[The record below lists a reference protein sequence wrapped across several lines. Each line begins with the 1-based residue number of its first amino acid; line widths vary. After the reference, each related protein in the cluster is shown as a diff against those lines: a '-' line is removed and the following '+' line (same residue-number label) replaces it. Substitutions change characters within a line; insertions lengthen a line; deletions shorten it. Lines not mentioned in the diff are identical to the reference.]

1 MLTRAPATSNG
12 TRAKSP
18 ATHPATKKATITR
31 LPFRAPHIDSVF
43 SGSEAGEAGAG
54 VGSHAAEEDWGEHG
68 ARNNAGSEGS
78 GEHDTRPTAESEGSA
93 EHDAPHAAGFGNVSE
108 DISATVP
115 EEQFAPQPPP
125 PVPSSRPE
133 TEPADAGFAPVPS
146 VPEALRP
153 RIRRHNSHEAPMLP
167 ATEKTKITKAV
178 RPSVAIPPTTAG
190 SEPTSSPSRNNN
202 AQMMPRPAGGNHRG
216 SLCQQRCSIR

>member
-31 LPFRAPHIDSVF
+31 LPFSAFHIDSGF
-43 SGSEAGEAGAG
+43 SGSDAGQAGAG
-54 VGSHAAEEDWGEHG
+54 VGSHAVGSEDWGEHG

-78 GEHDTRPTAESEGSA
+78 GEHDTRPTAESEGSAEHDTRHTAESEGSA

-125 PVPSSRPE
+125 PVPSFRPE
-133 TEPADAGFAPVPS
+133 TEPADAGFAPAPS

-178 RPSVAIPPTTAG
+178 RLSVAMPPTTAG
-190 SEPTSSPSRNNN
+190 SEPTSSPSR
-202 AQMMPRPAGGNHRG
+202 P
-216 SLCQQRCSIR
+216 